1 MSEKK
6 KIIIIE
12 DQPLLNSMMKEILS
26 KEYDV
31 VCTSTSAKDML
42 MLCDRY
48 KPDLILT
55 DVVTK
60 DNVNGIT
67 HGKKIKDIY
76 KNKIKVLTITGIP
89 EISFLNKAKENNLDG
104 LIYKD
109 IDSNSLL
116 SCVSQILNGYT
127 LFPDNYIYNDENERF
142 KELSEKEITILKLL
156 CEGAEREYIAK
167 KMNITSGTLK
177 NYISNILNK
186 LGFDSIS
193 KLMVFCVSNGYIVP
207 DLEK

>member
-1 MSEKK
+1 MSEKE

-26 KEYDV
+26 KEYNV
-31 VCTSTSAKDML
+31 ICASTSAKDML

-48 KPDLILT
+48 KPDIILT

-60 DNVNGIT
+60 DNANGIT
-67 HGKKIKDIY
+67 YGKKIKDIY
-76 KNKIKVLTITGIP
+76 GNKIKVLAITGIP

-116 SCVSQILNGYT
+116 SSVSQILNGYT
-127 LFPDNYIYNDENERF
+127 LFPDNYIYTEENERF
-142 KELSEKEITILKLL
+142 KDLSEKEITILKLL
-156 CEGAEREYIAK
+156 CEGAERNYIAK
-167 KMNITSGTLK
+167 RMNITAGTLK

-186 LGFDSIS
+186 LEFDSIS